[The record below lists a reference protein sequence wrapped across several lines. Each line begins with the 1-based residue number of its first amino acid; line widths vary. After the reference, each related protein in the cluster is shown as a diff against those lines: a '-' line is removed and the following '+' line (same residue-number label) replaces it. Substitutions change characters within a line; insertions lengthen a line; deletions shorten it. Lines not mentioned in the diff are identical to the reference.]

1 MVRRNIYLINM
12 NTETGEAMTINGDFP
27 SQWHTINDLTSDDE
41 LKDCI
46 LEDLFKLV
54 KDASSV
60 RFSLKLTCRDI
71 RYIAGDY
78 YEDCYIRV
86 DLGNIAFVP
95 LSDQELKGSYGK
107 VIPKNL
113 EKFIKGMLYHRGV
126 ICNDKLYED
135 ESPSDENN
143 FNDLNVLPG
152 HK

>member
-12 NTETGEAMTINGDFP
+12 DTETGEAMTINGDFP
-27 SQWHTINDLTSDDE
+27 SQWHTINDPTSDDE

-46 LEDLFKLV
+46 LEDLFTLV

-86 DLGNIAFVP
+86 DLGDTALVP
-95 LSDQELKGSYGK
+95 LSDQELKGSDGK
-107 VIPKNL
+107 VIPRHL
-113 EKFIKGMLYHRGV
+113 EKFIKGMMYNCGL
-126 ICNDKLYED
+126 ICKYKLYED
-135 ESPSDENN
+135 ESP
-143 FNDLNVLPG
+143 F
-152 HK
+152 